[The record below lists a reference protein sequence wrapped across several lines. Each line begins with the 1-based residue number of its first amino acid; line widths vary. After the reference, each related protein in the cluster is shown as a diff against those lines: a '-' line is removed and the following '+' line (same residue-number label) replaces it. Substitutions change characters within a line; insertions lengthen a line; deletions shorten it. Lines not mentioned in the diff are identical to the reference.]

1 MNKHDDMKRIF
12 GLLLAA
18 AFAFAAVS
26 CDPAN
31 TDPTPQPGNT
41 DPLVNCVIPESVKAG
56 GQAQIQWDGFKQNA
70 SILLV
75 GQSAD
80 EHVMD
85 VKVVTAYGL
94 TFKVPVNTPE
104 GLYDVVLVQDGR
116 TVLGKIT
123 VTPADMPVTGLKV
136 PAGAQQGE
144 SFIIEGIGFENGCS
158 VIAVDKDGAE
168 HTLATEVSYQ
178 GLTVTI
184 PADLAEGDYALYL
197 LQDEMRW
204 LLASSFSVYK
214 ELVVKTL
221 VRIDYYTEYVDD
233 ALLKLSWEIS
243 REEPATLTVSQSIVE
258 DGVETLDVYDMYQ
271 FDNEGVLA
279 LVTDGFEDSND
290 LEMSYAPD
298 EEGNVSVSYVLIYG
312 KQEPT
317 PFTWTYDMEGFLTS
331 VASPTA
337 IFRSFEYQNGN
348 MTVFNNT
355 SFEYGDASLVNN
367 PAAPDV
373 IWGYMSLLE
382 KNDPFMYVPYF
393 LGWYTK
399 ASAQLPTVMLSPSPT
414 GTGTDRI
421 PLSYDFDE
429 DGYVVRMTI
438 GSDWVEYGFT
448 SASN

>member
-12 GLLLAA
+12 GLLFAA

-178 GLTVTI
+178 GLTVTV
-184 PADLAEGDYALYL
+184 PNDLAEGDYALYL
-197 LQDEMRW
+197 LQNEMRW
-204 LLASSFSVYK
+204 LLTSAFSVYK
-214 ELVVKTL
+214 DVVEKSL
-221 VRIDYYTEYVDD
+221 ERIDFYTEYSGTQLFKVT
-233 ALLKLSWEIS
+233 WEIS
-243 REEPATLTVSQSIVE
+243 RETPVTLMVSESVVNGETVELSAYDKYVQDEAGVFTLTV
-258 DGVETLDVYDMYQ
+258 DGLEV
-271 FDNEGVLA
+271 
-279 LVTDGFEDSND
+279 SNNVK
-290 LEMSYAPD
+290 MSYTKD
-298 EEGNVSVSYVLIYG
+298 EEGKVVVADVLRIL
-312 KQEPT
+312 KKEST
-317 PFTWTYDMEGFLTS
+317 PFTWTYDSDGSLTDVS
-331 VASPTA
+331 SPKV
-337 IFRSFEYQNGN
+337 SLCSYEYENGN
-348 MTVFNNT
+348 MTVFGNT
-355 SFEYGDASLVNN
+355 AFEYSNATLVNN

-373 IWGYMSLLE
+373 IWGFMSLVNLDE
-382 KNDPFMYVPYF
+382 PFMYVPYF

-399 ASAQLPTVMLSPSPT
+399 ASAQLPTAMFSPSPT
-414 GTGTDRI
+414 GTGTDRT
-421 PLSYDFDE
+421 PLSYEFDE

>member
-1 MNKHDDMKRIF
+1 MNKHDKMKRIF

-18 AFAFAAVS
+18 AFAFAAFS

-56 GQAQIQWDGFKQNA
+56 GQAQIQWDVFKQNA

-94 TFKVPVNTPE
+94 TFRVPVNTPE

-168 HTLATEVSYQ
+168 HTLATKVSYQ
-178 GLTVTI
+178 GLTVTV
-184 PADLAEGDYALYL
+184 PNDLAEGDYALYL

-204 LLASSFSVYK
+204 LLTSAFSVYK
-214 ELVVKTL
+214 DVVEKSL
-221 VRIDYYTEYVDD
+221 ERIDFYTEYSGTQLFKVT
-233 ALLKLSWEIS
+233 WEIS
-243 REEPATLTVSQSIVE
+243 RETPVTLMVSESVVDGETVELSAYDKYVQDEAGVFTLTV
-258 DGVETLDVYDMYQ
+258 DGLEV
-271 FDNEGVLA
+271 
-279 LVTDGFEDSND
+279 SNNVKI
-290 LEMSYAPD
+290 SYTKD
-298 EEGNVSVSYVLIYG
+298 EEGKVVVAG
-312 KQEPT
+312 
-317 PFTWTYDMEGFLTS
+317 LT
-331 VASPTA
+331 
-337 IFRSFEYQNGN
+337 
-348 MTVFNNT
+348 
-355 SFEYGDASLVNN
+355 
-367 PAAPDV
+367 
-373 IWGYMSLLE
+373 
-382 KNDPFMYVPYF
+382 
-393 LGWYTK
+393 
-399 ASAQLPTVMLSPSPT
+399 
-414 GTGTDRI
+414 
-421 PLSYDFDE
+421 
-429 DGYVVRMTI
+429 
-438 GSDWVEYGFT
+438 
-448 SASN
+448 